1 VTFVFCLQVKNRL
14 DPAYDSAKSAGYR
27 DVLVTLRLVNEE
39 TVSMN
44 VETHICE
51 LQLILAPFYELKVR
65 QDNTF
70 AFCRQGRS
78 HWVTFVG
85 LSRVWLGIKT
95 M

>member
-1 VTFVFCLQVKNRL
+1 MTFVFCLQVKNRL

-44 VETHICE
+44 VENHICE

-65 QDNTF
+65 QGNSLTICNLADAEWKRNRF
-70 AFCRQGRS
+70 
-78 HWVTFVG
+78 
-85 LSRVWLGIKT
+85 
-95 M
+95 

>member
-1 VTFVFCLQVKNRL
+1 MFLQVKNRL

-39 TVSMN
+39 TVLMN

-65 QDNTF
+65 QDN
-70 AFCRQGRS
+70 AF
-78 HWVTFVG
+78 
-85 LSRVWLGIKT
+85 T
-95 M
+95 MCNLAEAKWKQVRF